1 MVHKINTKVI
11 SNKKI
16 TPSVVILSF
25 SVPEEFDF
33 KAGQFVTVMVEKDG
47 ERKPRSYSILNPP
60 SQKGK
65 LDLCIKIVEDGF
77 ASSVFENAT
86 EGDEFEIKGP
96 FGHFVYSEDENE
108 EVWMLSAGTGVVPFY
123 SMLKE
128 HLSSSKKKFTLLFGV
143 KRKEDLCFDEEFRG
157 MVSERFDY
165 KPVLSREDWD
175 GLQGHVQ
182 DHLPDNLENKTFY
195 ICGLKELV
203 LETKELLT
211 SKGVNPENIKSERYS

>member
-47 ERKPRSYSILNPP
+47 ERKP
-60 SQKGK
+60 
-65 LDLCIKIVEDGF
+65 
-77 ASSVFENAT
+77 T

-165 KPVLSREDWD
+165 KPVLSREGWD
-175 GLQGHVQ
+175 CLQGHVQ